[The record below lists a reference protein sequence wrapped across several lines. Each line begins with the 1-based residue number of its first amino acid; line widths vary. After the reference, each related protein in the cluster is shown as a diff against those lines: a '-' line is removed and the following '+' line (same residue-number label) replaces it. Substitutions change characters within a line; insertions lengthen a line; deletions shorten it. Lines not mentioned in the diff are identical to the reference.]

1 MKKVI
6 RLTESDL
13 TRLVQRVIKEQ
24 IGSPDLAT
32 PDEIKKMALEIKSGA
47 GIIGNPNVRTL
58 ENAVNYLRLK
68 APSTIRGVYKELG
81 IQSLSQYIDDK
92 LANAI
97 GMNQIDT
104 KKTDRILSVAKV
116 LDQFIKSNKPLQEQT
131 SQQLAAQQGL
141 DAARAGVRDARDAR
155 RDARQDLRQTNRA
168 TNQAQQN
175 EINAIYDVLKIRR
188 QLGNLP
194 DTIKKA
200 ISQYQ
205 NTEAFKPYLPAISN
219 VLAPLDA
226 LAQAIAR
233 AQAPQQPQ

>member
-1 MKKVI
+1 MGKII
-6 RLTESDL
+6 RMTEADL
-13 TRLVQRVIKEQ
+13 ARLV
-24 IGSPDLAT
+24 
-32 PDEIKKMALEIKSGA
+32 KK
-47 GIIGNPNVRTL
+47 
-58 ENAVNYLRLK
+58 
-68 APSTIRGVYKELG
+68 
-81 IQSLSQYIDDK
+81 
-92 LANAI
+92 AI
-97 GMNQIDT
+97 
-104 KKTDRILSVAKV
+104 
-116 LDQFIKSNKPLQEQT
+116 QEQT

-155 RDARQDLRQTNRA
+155 RDARQDLRATNRA
-168 TNQAQQN
+168 ANQAQQN

-219 VLAPLDA
+219 VLGPLDA
-226 LAQAIAR
+226 LAQAIAK

>member
-1 MKKVI
+1 MGKII
-6 RLTESDL
+6 RMTEADL
-13 TRLVQRVIKEQ
+13 ARLV
-24 IGSPDLAT
+24 
-32 PDEIKKMALEIKSGA
+32 
-47 GIIGNPNVRTL
+47 
-58 ENAVNYLRLK
+58 
-68 APSTIRGVYKELG
+68 
-81 IQSLSQYIDDK
+81 
-92 LANAI
+92 
-97 GMNQIDT
+97 
-104 KKTDRILSVAKV
+104 KKT
-116 LDQFIKSNKPLQEQT
+116 LQEQT

-141 DAARAGVRDARDAR
+141 DAAKAGVRDARDTR

-168 TNQAQQN
+168 TSQDQQN

-205 NTEAFKPYLPAISN
+205 NTQAFKPYLPAISN

-226 LAQAIAR
+226 LAQAIAK